1 MSIRANVSLAEVTA
15 IKEVAEELSCFDN
28 RFNSGISCV
37 EDLLQYLS
45 QLGEKVNELS
55 GNLQDSAVSLLEKKE
70 KTENDIQE
78 LRSKLEQLHDE
89 LNNVENQLANTD
101 EFIENPSQN
110 ETPVEIPN
118 LKYLSLQSRA
128 SSIRLKLTKTEQY
141 ITILQNKLEYIRSL
155 NAQLNSYQN
164 ECKTDYA
171 KINGCSS
178 KCREIIT
185 NLTDLRNDSIK
196 KSEEAA
202 EKLETICQ
210 IIEEYQSLKIVYD
223 DSLAF
228 DPLEKLAIESLINFG
243 SMLIS
248 KMQKNTSNKKSGK
261 NRTPRENDN
270 DKPYREEIKQKTD
283 DKGRSYRAGD
293 NLNANNTFVRNGYQ
307 YTTDSRGRVVS
318 ASGTLNINEEGQAN
332 RRMSDSI
339 EIIGKGH
346 QKVTDDRGHLI
357 GHQFN
362 GSDSL
367 ENLVPQN
374 AKINQGNFRR
384 LEDHLAKLVK
394 SGYNVTANVVP
405 IYSQQSH
412 RPDAI
417 FYFYTV
423 NDNAFT
429 VLFPNDITEE

>member
-15 IKEVAEELSCFDN
+15 IKEVAKELSCFDN

-45 QLGEKVNELS
+45 QLGDIVMELS
-55 GNLQDSAVSLLEKKE
+55 GKLQDSAVSLSEKKE
-70 KTENDIQE
+70 KTEDEIQNLRTE
-78 LRSKLEQLHDE
+78 LEHLNGE
-89 LNNVENQLANTD
+89 LSDVENQIANTD
-101 EFIENPSQN
+101 EFIEIPSQN
-110 ETPVEIPN
+110 GTSVEIQN
-118 LKYLSLQSRA
+118 LKYSSLQSKA
-128 SSIRLKLTKTEQY
+128 SSIRFKLTKIERY
-141 ITILQNKLEYIRSL
+141 ITILQNKLDYIRSL

-164 ECKTDYA
+164 DCKTDYA
-171 KINGCSS
+171 KINECSS

-196 KSEEAA
+196 KSEEATG
-202 EKLETICQ
+202 KLETIRQ

-228 DPLEKLAIESLINFG
+228 DPLEKLAIEALINFG

-248 KMQKNTSNKKSGK
+248 KMQKNTSSKKSSK

-270 DKPYREEIKQKTD
+270 DKPSREEIKQTTD

-346 QKVTDDRGHLI
+346 QKATDDRGHLI

>member
-55 GNLQDSAVSLLEKKE
+55 GNLQDSAVSLSEKKE
-70 KTENDIQE
+70 KTENDIQKLRTE
-78 LRSKLEQLHDE
+78 LEHLNGE
-89 LNNVENQLANTD
+89 LSEIESQIAITD
-101 EFIENPSQN
+101 EFIEIPTLS
-110 ETPVEIPN
+110 ETSAEIPN
-118 LKYLSLQSRA
+118 PEYINLQSRA
-128 SSIRLKLTKTEQY
+128 SSIRLKITETELDITK
-141 ITILQNKLEYIRSL
+141 LQRKLEHIRSL

-164 ECKTDYA
+164 ECKTDSG
-171 KINGCSS
+171 KIKESIS
-178 KCREIIT
+178 KCRETIT
-185 NLTDLRNDSIK
+185 NLTDLRNGSTK
-196 KSEEAA
+196 KSEEATG
-202 EKLETICQ
+202 KLETIRQ

-243 SMLIS
+243 SILIS
-248 KMQKNTSNKKSGK
+248 KMQKNTTSKKNSK
-261 NRTPRENDN
+261 NGTPRANDN
-270 DKPYREEIKQKTD
+270 DKPYREKIKQKTD
-283 DKGRSYRAGD
+283 DKGRPYRAGD

-318 ASGTLNINEEGQAN
+318 ASGTLNINEDGQAN

-339 EIIGKGH
+339 EIIGKGY
-346 QKVTDDRGHLI
+346 QKATDDRGHLI

-367 ENLVPQN
+367 ENLVPQT
-374 AKINQGNFRR
+374 AKINQGNFKR
-384 LEDHLAKLVK
+384 LEAHLAKLVIN
-394 SGYNVTANVVP
+394 GYNVTANVVP
-405 IYSQQSH
+405 IFSQHSH

-417 FYFYTV
+417 LYFYTV

>member
-15 IKEVAEELSCFDN
+15 IKEVAKELSCFDN

-45 QLGEKVNELS
+45 QLGDIVMELS
-55 GNLQDSAVSLLEKKE
+55 GKLQDSAVSLSEKKE
-70 KTENDIQE
+70 KTEDEIQNLRTE
-78 LRSKLEQLHDE
+78 LEHLNGE
-89 LNNVENQLANTD
+89 LSDVENQIANTD
-101 EFIENPSQN
+101 EFIEIPSQN
-110 ETPVEIPN
+110 GTSVEIQN
-118 LKYLSLQSRA
+118 LKYSSLQSKA
-128 SSIRLKLTKTEQY
+128 SSIRFKLTKIERY
-141 ITILQNKLEYIRSL
+141 ITILQNKLDYIRSL

-164 ECKTDYA
+164 DCKTDYA
-171 KINGCSS
+171 KINECSS

-196 KSEEAA
+196 KSEEATG
-202 EKLETICQ
+202 KLETIRQ

-228 DPLEKLAIESLINFG
+228 DPLEKLAIEALINYG

-270 DKPYREEIKQKTD
+270 DKLYREEIKQKAD

-374 AKINQGNFRR
+374 AKINQGIFRR

-394 SGYNVTANVVP
+394 SGYKVTANVVP

>member
-15 IKEVAEELSCFDN
+15 IKEVAKELSCFDN

-45 QLGEKVNELS
+45 QLGNIVMELS
-55 GNLQDSAVSLLEKKE
+55 GKLQDSAVSLSEKKE
-70 KTENDIQE
+70 KTENDIQK
-78 LRSKLEQLHDE
+78 LRTELEQLHDE
-89 LNNVENQLANTD
+89 LGYIKNQIANTAKTITIQISD
-101 EFIENPSQN
+101 EKAIAMPNP
-110 ETPVEIPN
+110 EYE
-118 LKYLSLQSRA
+118 YLQGVADSL
-128 SSIRLKLTKTEQY
+128 RLKISE
-141 ITILQNKLEYIRSL
+141 IEIEISMLQNKLDYIRML

-164 ECKTDYA
+164 ECKTDSG
-171 KINGCSS
+171 KIKESIS
-178 KCREIIT
+178 KCRETIT
-185 NLTDLRNDSIK
+185 NLTDLRNDSTK
-196 KSEEAA
+196 KSEEATG
-202 EKLETICQ
+202 KLETIRQ

-248 KMQKNTSNKKSGK
+248 KMQKNTSSKKSSK

-270 DKPYREEIKQKTD
+270 DKPSREEIKQKID

-339 EIIGKGH
+339 EIIGKGY
-346 QKVTDDRGHLI
+346 QKATDDRGHLI

-394 SGYNVTANVVP
+394 SGYKVTANVVP

>member
-1 MSIRANVSLAEVTA
+1 
-15 IKEVAEELSCFDN
+15 
-28 RFNSGISCV
+28 
-37 EDLLQYLS
+37 
-45 QLGEKVNELS
+45 
-55 GNLQDSAVSLLEKKE
+55 
-70 KTENDIQE
+70 
-78 LRSKLEQLHDE
+78 
-89 LNNVENQLANTD
+89 
-101 EFIENPSQN
+101 
-110 ETPVEIPN
+110 
-118 LKYLSLQSRA
+118 
-128 SSIRLKLTKTEQY
+128 
-141 ITILQNKLEYIRSL
+141 
-155 NAQLNSYQN
+155 
-164 ECKTDYA
+164 
-171 KINGCSS
+171 
-178 KCREIIT
+178 
-185 NLTDLRNDSIK
+185 
-196 KSEEAA
+196 
-202 EKLETICQ
+202 
-210 IIEEYQSLKIVYD
+210 
-223 DSLAF
+223 
-228 DPLEKLAIESLINFG
+228 
-243 SMLIS
+243 MLIS
-248 KMQKNTSNKKSGK
+248 KMQKNTSNKKSSK
-261 NRTPRENDN
+261 NGTPQANDN
-270 DKPYREEIKQKTD
+270 DEPYREEIKQKTD

-307 YTTDSRGRVVS
+307 YITDSRGRVVS

-374 AKINQGNFRR
+374 AKINQGNFKR

-405 IYSQQSH
+405 IYSQHSH

>member
-1 MSIRANVSLAEVTA
+1 MRIRANVSLAEVTA
-15 IKEVAEELSCFDN
+15 IKEVAKELSCFDN

-45 QLGEKVNELS
+45 QLGDIVMELS
-55 GNLQDSAVSLLEKKE
+55 GKLQDSAVSLSEKKE
-70 KTENDIQE
+70 KTENDIQK
-78 LRSKLEQLHDE
+78 LRTELEQLHDE
-89 LNNVENQLANTD
+89 LGYIKNQIANTAKTITIQISD
-101 EFIENPSQN
+101 EKAIAMPNP
-110 ETPVEIPN
+110 EYE
-118 LKYLSLQSRA
+118 YLQDVADSL
-128 SSIRLKLTKTEQY
+128 RLKISE
-141 ITILQNKLEYIRSL
+141 IEIEISMLQNKLDYIRML

-164 ECKTDYA
+164 ECKIDSA
-171 KINGCSS
+171 KIKEGIS

-185 NLTDLRNDSIK
+185 NLTDLRNDNTK
-196 KSEEAA
+196 KSEEATG
-202 EKLETICQ
+202 KLETICQ

-228 DPLEKLAIESLINFG
+228 DPLEKLGIEALINFG

-248 KMQKNTSNKKSGK
+248 KMQNNTSSQKSSK
-261 NRTPRENDN
+261 DETRALDN
-270 DKPYREEIKQKTD
+270 DKPYREEVNPKTD
-283 DKGRSYRAGD
+283 DNGRSYRAGD

-346 QKVTDDRGHLI
+346 QKATDDRGHLI

-374 AKINQGNFRR
+374 AKINQGNFKR

>member
-45 QLGEKVNELS
+45 QLGDKVNELS
-55 GNLQDSAVSLLEKKE
+55 AKLQDCVLSLSEKKE
-70 KTENDIQE
+70 KTEDEIQN
-78 LRSKLEQLHDE
+78 LRTELEQLHDE
-89 LNNVENQLANTD
+89 LSDVENQIANTD
-101 EFIENPSQN
+101 EFIEIPSQN
-110 ETPVEIPN
+110 ETSVEIQN
-118 LKYLSLQSRA
+118 LKYLSLQSKA
-128 SSIRLKLTKTEQY
+128 SSIRLKLTKIERY
-141 ITILQNKLEYIRSL
+141 ITILQNKLDYIRSL

-164 ECKTDYA
+164 DCKTDYA
-171 KINGCSS
+171 KINECSS

-185 NLTDLRNDSIK
+185 NLADLRNDSIK
-196 KSEEAA
+196 KSEEATG
-202 EKLETICQ
+202 KLETICQ

-228 DPLEKLAIESLINFG
+228 DPLEKLAIEALINCG

-248 KMQKNTSNKKSGK
+248 KMQKNTTSKKNSK
-261 NRTPRENDN
+261 NGTPRANDN

-293 NLNANNTFVRNGYQ
+293 NINANNTFVRNGYQ

-318 ASGTLNINEEGQAN
+318 ASGTLNINEDGQAN

-339 EIIGKGH
+339 EIIGKGY
-346 QKVTDDRGHLI
+346 QKATDDRGHLI

-374 AKINQGNFRR
+374 AKINQGNFKR

-405 IYSQQSH
+405 IYSQHSH

-429 VLFPNDITEE
+429 VLFPNDIMEE

>member
-55 GNLQDSAVSLLEKKE
+55 GNLQDSAVSLSEKKE
-70 KTENDIQE
+70 KTENDIQKLRTE
-78 LRSKLEQLHDE
+78 LEHLNGE
-89 LNNVENQLANTD
+89 LSEIESQIAITD
-101 EFIENPSQN
+101 EFIEIPTPS
-110 ETPVEIPN
+110 ETSVEIPN
-118 LKYLSLQSRA
+118 PEYINLQSRA
-128 SSIRLKLTKTEQY
+128 SSIRLKITKTELD
-141 ITILQNKLEYIRSL
+141 ITKLQRKLEHIRSL

-164 ECKTDYA
+164 ECKTDSG
-171 KINGCSS
+171 KIKESIS
-178 KCREIIT
+178 KCRETIT
-185 NLTDLRNDSIK
+185 NLTDLRNDSTK
-196 KSEEAA
+196 KSEEATG
-202 EKLETICQ
+202 KLETIRQ

-228 DPLEKLAIESLINFG
+228 DPLEKRRDVATVRQI
-243 SMLIS
+243 
-248 KMQKNTSNKKSGK
+248 TA
-261 NRTPRENDN
+261 TH
-270 DKPYREEIKQKTD
+270 
-283 DKGRSYRAGD
+283 A
-293 NLNANNTFVRNGYQ
+293 NTFVRNGYQ

-346 QKVTDDRGHLI
+346 QKATDDRGHLI